1 MFKIKA
7 VQLPWTRVFFAIIML
22 MMWIPAEQVDPCK
35 DGKSHLGSS
44 VYLNYLWRVWRSF
57 LNFMQDHA
65 GNMLEGP
72 GRVMLCPWNY
82 FVRSTVPASL
92 ASSGGGDTSTKAYWD
107 SGAVTILPRPGAI
120 LVFVPGLRES
130 WLLWLAGASAS
141 SCPVHRSFATW
152 EYQDLF
158 REEGRSGAK
167 THCAIARQ
175 FPRYSKYAIKK
186 KNNGATIF
194 PRTTRGKTY
203 VEDRERGSQNL
214 NMGTSKEKVMRVTM
228 NHGFNIDFLDGTEI
242 QEHEHLMLP
251 LRITIY
257 IYIYISYI
265 GYYIYPKSE

>member
-1 MFKIKA
+1 
-7 VQLPWTRVFFAIIML
+7 
-22 MMWIPAEQVDPCK
+22 MWIPAEQVDPCK

-44 VYLNYLWRVWRSF
+44 VYLTYLWRVWRSF

-158 REEGRSGAK
+158 REEGRSGARCAK

-194 PRTTRGKTY
+194 PRTTRGKNC
-203 VEDRERGSQNL
+203 RGQRTGFAKPEYGHIKGKSDACHN
-214 NMGTSKEKVMRVTM
+214 EPRVQYWFSSWYGNSRTWT
-228 NHGFNIDFLDGTEI
+228 FNAT
-242 QEHEHLMLP
+242 
-251 LRITIY
+251 TTNYNIY
-257 IYIYISYI
+257 IYHILVIISIQSLNSWVFSFLNRFY
-265 GYYIYPKSE
+265 GLR

>member
-1 MFKIKA
+1 
-7 VQLPWTRVFFAIIML
+7 
-22 MMWIPAEQVDPCK
+22 MWIPAEQVDPCK

-158 REEGRSGAK
+158 REEGRSGARCAK

-242 QEHEHLMLP
+242 QEHEHLMLL

-257 IYIYISYI
+257 IY
-265 GYYIYPKSE
+265 GGKSK